1 MWTWP
6 EREFVLA
13 PCEISL
19 CPNRTGPRL
28 ARVVRRTLVAH
39 MPTNLD
45 RELSLAL
52 DLARSCGAHALAI
65 QTTGRLDTRDKPD
78 DEGPV
83 TRADTEVNTRIVAAL
98 RAAFPDD
105 DIIAEESGGEVRGRE
120 RCWYIDPID
129 GTTEFARGEDE
140 WAVQIGLCIA
150 GEPALG
156 VVHEAGAG
164 RLSWGLC
171 GGPEA
176 WAMLETRGER
186 RPLRTGTAR
195 LDALRLISSKS
206 HASPRIAAVMT
217 ALAIPATRNLRVGS
231 TGVKMNAVARDLADL
246 YVHPSQGTKLWDSCA
261 PHAVLL
267 AAGGMVSD
275 VRGLPLVYDPQHLP
289 NDFGLLAS
297 HGPEHAAIVAAIQPA
312 VAGWF
317 A

>member
-1 MWTWP
+1 MT
-6 EREFVLA
+6 
-13 PCEISL
+13 
-19 CPNRTGPRL
+19 
-28 ARVVRRTLVAH
+28 
-39 MPTNLD
+39 LD

-65 QTTGRLDTRDKPD
+65 QTTGELETRDKAD
-78 DEGPV
+78 NEGPV
-83 TRADTEVNTRIVAAL
+83 TRADTEVNTQIVAAL

-105 DIIAEESGGEVRGRE
+105 DIIAEESDGELRGRA

-129 GTTEFARGEDE
+129 GTTEFARGENE
-140 WAVQIGLCIA
+140 WAVHIGLCID
-150 GEPALG
+150 GEPVLG

-164 RLSWGLC
+164 RLSWGHR
-171 GGPEA
+171 
-176 WAMLETRGER
+176 WRGEAR
-186 RPLRTGTAR
+186 AQLEVGGEVRPLRTGAAH

-206 HASPRIAAVMT
+206 HASPRIAAVMA

-231 TGVKMNAVARDLADL
+231 TGVKMMAVARDLADL
-246 YVHPSQGTKLWDSCA
+246 YVHPSLGTKLWDSCA

-275 VRGLPLVYDPQHLP
+275 VRGLPLVYDPNHLP
-289 NDFGLLAS
+289 NDFGVLAS
-297 HGPEHAAIVAAIQPA
+297 HGPEHAAIVTAIRPI